1 MELKQW
7 SNEKAVSSVI
17 GIVLILAI
25 TILSIAIIILYT
37 SPTLNNLEDIAE
49 AQKVEQAFTVFDSRA
64 SKASLGESPVQITR
78 VNQMGGK
85 LEVMGDT
92 RDYNNSQIM
101 VLALNSNSSW
111 YQEFYNNRTHWNSWE
126 KYKNESDFA
135 GYSSPIPM
143 GKIKYTSGDR
153 TIAYEGG
160 GVWSKYGNGGTIM
173 ISPPEF
179 HYNIETLT
187 LPVMRISGNT
197 SVSGIS
203 DTSITV
209 ASSNKPVVL
218 FPNVS
223 LNNNFTNPIKADNI
237 IIYIQSEFYEGW
249 GEYAESLTSTSVALD
264 HENQTAVIEL
274 ETLPPMGTFAL
285 SNSFKIIKLNASNP
299 DPMYNFSFYFQDE
312 DGEASNFQSVTTT
325 ITATS
330 GTKNLRY
337 IFSKNDS
344 VVIEYTD
351 SSVGT
356 EIEKWA
362 TANSSSFPIYED
374 KSANPPKLA
383 NLTLDLLSHDY
394 VVKYDNKKVDD
405 FSWNETSQTTMLPN
419 VTITYGDVYPL
430 YNVTNHYMKLLA
442 QDGIIACSWAQ
453 GNNNKIQEDISD
465 YTLVYDSGGGI
476 ITFLHITSNELH
488 ATVS

>member
-1 MELKQW
+1 MKLKQL
-7 SNEKAVSSVI
+7 SNERAVSSVV

-25 TILSIAIIILYT
+25 TLLSIAIIILYT
-37 SPTLNNLEDIAE
+37 TPTLDNLEDIAE

-64 SKASLGESPVQITR
+64 SKASLGESPIQITR

-92 RDYNNSQIM
+92 ADYNDSQIM
-101 VLALNSNSSW
+101 VLALDSDSSW
-111 YQEFYNNRTHWNSWE
+111 YSEFYDNRTLWNSWK
-126 KYKNESDFA
+126 KYENESDFA
-135 GYSSPIPM
+135 GYGSPIPM
-143 GKIKYTSGDR
+143 GKIKYTSGNR
-153 TIAYEGG
+153 IIAYEGG

-203 DTSITV
+203 DTTIKVVST
-209 ASSNKPVVL
+209 NKPEIL
-218 FPNVS
+218 FPNVV
-223 LNNNFTNPIKADNI
+223 LNSNFTNPLKADNI
-237 IIYIQSEFYEGW
+237 IIYIKSDFYEGW
-249 GEYAESLTSTSVALD
+249 AEYAESLTSTLVALD

-274 ETLPPMGTFAL
+274 DTLPPMGTFAL

-312 DGEASNFQSVTTT
+312 DGEASNFNSVETTV
-325 ITATS
+325 TATS
-330 GTKNLRY
+330 GTKTLY
-337 IFSKNDS
+337 YEIKKNVIDT
-344 VVIEYTD
+344 IEYSDTSVSPD
-351 SSVGT
+351 KEIWDTYGSS
-356 EIEKWA
+356 E
-362 TANSSSFPIYED
+362 FPVYED
-374 KSANPPKLA
+374 PANVKLA
-383 NLTLDLLSHDY
+383 NSTFDLLSDTY
-394 VVKYDNKKVDD
+394 MLEYSDADITEY
-405 FSWNETSQTTMLPN
+405 SWDEKSSTTMLPN
-419 VTITYGDVYPL
+419 VTISDGDVLSL

-442 QDGIIACSWAQ
+442 QDGVIACSWEQ
-453 GNNNKIQEDISD
+453 KNNNKIQEDQSE
-465 YTLVYDSGGGI
+465 YTLIYDSGGGI

>member
-1 MELKQW
+1 MKLKQW

-92 RDYNNSQIM
+92 RDYNDSQIM

-111 YQEFYNNRTHWNSWE
+111 YQEFYDNRTHWNSWE

-209 ASSNKPVVL
+209 ASSNKPVIL

-223 LNNNFTNPIKADNI
+223 LNNNFTNPIKADDI

-312 DGEASNFQSVTTT
+312 DGEASNFNSIETYV
-325 ITATS
+325 TATS
-330 GTKNLRY
+330 GTKTLY
-337 IFSKNDS
+337 YEIKKNVIDT
-344 VVIEYTD
+344 IEYTD
-351 SSVGT
+351 TSVSTDKEIWDTYGSS
-356 EIEKWA
+356 E
-362 TANSSSFPIYED
+362 FPVYED
-374 KSANPPKLA
+374 PANVKLA
-383 NLTLDLLSHDY
+383 NSTFDLLSDTY
-394 VVKYDNKKVDD
+394 MLEYSDSDITEY
-405 FSWNETSQTTMLPN
+405 SWDEKSSTTMLPN
-419 VTITYGDVYPL
+419 VTISDGDVQSL

-442 QDGIIACSWAQ
+442 QDGIIACSWEQ
-453 GNNNKIQEDISD
+453 KNNNKIQEDISD

-476 ITFLHITSNELH
+476 ITYLHITSNELH